1 VFEVFE
7 SITKRKWKNEMTDE
21 TAQIDEPKTIGRPSG
36 YSFDIAEEICERMAN
51 GKGLREICRAD
62 DMPDR
67 TTVLRWLEKHAD
79 FRVQYA
85 RAREALMDFYQE
97 EILRIAFD
105 DAGDIFIENG
115 KTVADHARVQR
126 ARLKVDAIKWIM
138 SKLAPRRY
146 GDSPETTRSGG
157 PMTFSFES
165 GPVAAITRTVVEPEN
180 PLKARIREL
189 EEQLGLRPGPPKQLT
204 FDPGALPTA
213 LDETIKLRALRLIK
227 DAVPSNDQ
235 REPAAIIDEVFS
247 ICQSALRLHFRE
259 VTAEI
264 SSALNAKLTQ

>member
-1 VFEVFE
+1 ME
-7 SITKRKWKNEMTDE
+7 NET
-21 TAQIDEPKTIGRPSG
+21 TIGRPSG
-36 YSFDIAEEICERMAN
+36 YSIDIAEEICERMAN

-264 SSALNAKLTQ
+264 SSALNAKLIQ